1 MWLSINSHREMQI
14 KPTMTRHHKLIKI
27 ARIKKK
33 DHTKLTKDG
42 EELEFLYTGITNVK

>member
-1 MWLSINSHREMQI
+1 MQI

-33 DHTKLTKDG
+33 DHTNFTEDG
-42 EELEFLYTGITNVK
+42 EELEFLYAGITYVK